1 MRKGVNSLC
10 CSYTELTNNDVKLWP
25 FYVLGSYNEKALPSA
40 LAKPFPVLRTIT
52 THIKSA
58 LAT

>member
-1 MRKGVNSLC
+1 MLFLYGTDLKQLRKILAVYG
-10 CSYTELTNNDVKLWP
+10 
-25 FYVLGSYNEKALPSA
+25 LGSYNEKALPSA

-58 LAT
+58 LSMLRGLT